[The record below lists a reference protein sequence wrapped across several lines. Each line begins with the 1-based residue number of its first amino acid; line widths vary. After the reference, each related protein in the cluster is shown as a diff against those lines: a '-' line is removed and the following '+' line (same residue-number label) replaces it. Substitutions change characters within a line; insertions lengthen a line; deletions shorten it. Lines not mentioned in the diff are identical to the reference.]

1 MSLSLPHS
9 QGLLGIWHTTQQLAM
24 LILKNLKILQ
34 LVTPSQKSQN
44 FVERKVV
51 KISAFQPNCTVLSF
65 LVYPLSKP
73 GHHRTLVEPS
83 IAMVASIPGGA
94 QYTNVQRYMT
104 CVQKYN
110 YVHIRVYILLYIRL
124 HCFVV
129 IIINC
134 YQAIIVN

>member
-9 QGLLGIWHTTQQLAM
+9 QGLLGIWNTTQQLAM

-51 KISAFQPNCTVLSF
+51 KISLFQPDCTVLSF
-65 LVYPLSKP
+65 LVYPFSKP

-110 YVHIRVYILLYIRL
+110 YVHIRVCMYIYILLYIYKSTL
-124 HCFVV
+124 FC
-129 IIINC
+129 C
-134 YQAIIVN
+134 YHY